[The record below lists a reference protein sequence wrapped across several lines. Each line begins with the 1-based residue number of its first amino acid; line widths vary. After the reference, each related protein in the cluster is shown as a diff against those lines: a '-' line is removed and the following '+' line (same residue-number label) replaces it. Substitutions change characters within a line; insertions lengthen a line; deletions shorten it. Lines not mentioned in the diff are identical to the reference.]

1 MHSQLMFDYVDE
13 NYRIG
18 HGMWFERSFLKFSF
32 AVVHCFSFHCL
43 FGLAYEM
50 LVNLKRPIELWY

>member
-1 MHSQLMFDYVDE
+1 MFDYVDE

-18 HGMWFERSFLKFSF
+18 RGMWFARSFLKFSF